1 MRFFNSVLALVTRKR
16 SADARALVA
25 AEVGPAR
32 PLPARIVS
40 ECYVCGGDVR
50 HLCVRCRHR
59 AR

>member
-1 MRFFNSVLALVTRKR
+1 MRLFNSVLAFVTRKR
-16 SADARALVA
+16 SPGARALGAMDTVA
-25 AEVGPAR
+25 PR
-32 PLPARIVS
+32 PQPARIAT